1 MPAIEVAPNA
11 GKLLRMLVQMSG
23 ARRVLEIGTLA
34 GFSSMWMAQGLPDD
48 GRIVTCEFLQKH
60 ADVARANLDAAG
72 VGHKVDIRVGA
83 ALDTLPTLAG
93 QESFDFVFIDADKEN
108 DANYLDWAIRLGHP
122 GTVIV
127 VDNVIWD
134 GAILAPGRDEVNAP
148 GIVAMLERM
157 GQDPRLDATAIQTV
171 GSKGWDGFAIASGVL
186 RETGSGVARP
196 DRTVPGLHRCRPHPD
211 AGPRSRWP
219 TGWPRR
225 SWSRTGRGRSLRTGA
240 LHALHL
246 GTHPWPGCWAGV
258 GGGADRRWTGVLVGA
273 GRQSPGPGFLSSQRF
288 CAGRQTSALRPILVL
303 VARTPDGAPRSRD
316 LAESQRSR
324 AVPTADSCRY
334 GDHGRCR

>member
-1 MPAIEVAPNA
+1 MIEHVAEPGWVDVEHYLTDVVVRPDPAHKRALASAVEAGMPAIEVAPNA
-11 GKLLRMLVQMSG
+11 GKLLRMLVQVSG

-83 ALDTLPTLAG
+83 ALDTLPTLVG

-108 DANYLDWAIRLGHP
+108 DSNYLDWAIRLGRP

-134 GAILAPGRDEVNAP
+134 GAILEPERDQVNAP
-148 GIVAMLERM
+148 GIVKMLDMM

-171 GSKGWDGFAIASGVL
+171 GSKGWDGFAIARV
-186 RETGSGVARP
+186 R
-196 DRTVPGLHRCRPHPD
+196 
-211 AGPRSRWP
+211 
-219 TGWPRR
+219 
-225 SWSRTGRGRSLRTGA
+225 
-240 LHALHL
+240 
-246 GTHPWPGCWAGV
+246 
-258 GGGADRRWTGVLVGA
+258 
-273 GRQSPGPGFLSSQRF
+273 
-288 CAGRQTSALRPILVL
+288 
-303 VARTPDGAPRSRD
+303 
-316 LAESQRSR
+316 
-324 AVPTADSCRY
+324 
-334 GDHGRCR
+334 

>member
-1 MPAIEVAPNA
+1 MIEHVAEPGWVDVERYLTDVVVRPDPAHKRALASAGEAGMPAIEVAPNA

-48 GRIVTCEFLQKH
+48 GRLVTCEFLQKH

-93 QESFDFVFIDADKEN
+93 QELFDFVFIDADKEN
-108 DANYLDWAIRLGHP
+108 DSNYLDWAIRLGRP

-134 GAILAPGRDEVNAP
+134 GAILEPQRDQVNAP
-148 GIVAMLERM
+148 GIIEMLDMM

-171 GSKGWDGFAIASGVL
+171 GSKGWDGFAIARV
-186 RETGSGVARP
+186 R
-196 DRTVPGLHRCRPHPD
+196 
-211 AGPRSRWP
+211 
-219 TGWPRR
+219 
-225 SWSRTGRGRSLRTGA
+225 
-240 LHALHL
+240 
-246 GTHPWPGCWAGV
+246 
-258 GGGADRRWTGVLVGA
+258 
-273 GRQSPGPGFLSSQRF
+273 
-288 CAGRQTSALRPILVL
+288 
-303 VARTPDGAPRSRD
+303 
-316 LAESQRSR
+316 
-324 AVPTADSCRY
+324 
-334 GDHGRCR
+334 

>member
-1 MPAIEVAPNA
+1 MIEHVAEPGWVDVERYLTDVVVRPDPAHQRALASAVEAGMPAIEVAPNA

-48 GRIVTCEFLQKH
+48 GRLVTCEFLQKH

-93 QESFDFVFIDADKEN
+93 QESFDLVFIDADKEN
-108 DANYLDWAIRLGHP
+108 DSHYLDWAIRLGRP

-134 GAILAPGRDEVNAP
+134 GAILEPERDEVNAP
-148 GIVAMLERM
+148 GIVRMLEMM

-171 GSKGWDGFAIASGVL
+171 GSKGWDGFAIARV
-186 RETGSGVARP
+186 R
-196 DRTVPGLHRCRPHPD
+196 
-211 AGPRSRWP
+211 
-219 TGWPRR
+219 
-225 SWSRTGRGRSLRTGA
+225 
-240 LHALHL
+240 
-246 GTHPWPGCWAGV
+246 
-258 GGGADRRWTGVLVGA
+258 
-273 GRQSPGPGFLSSQRF
+273 
-288 CAGRQTSALRPILVL
+288 
-303 VARTPDGAPRSRD
+303 
-316 LAESQRSR
+316 
-324 AVPTADSCRY
+324 
-334 GDHGRCR
+334 